1 MVLET
6 PFGKGTHTEAIDYFA
21 RCSVRLWTVFFQH
34 ISVTTVQDTVTKPNR
49 CVFEIEMKAE
59 LEDGCRSGEGAGTR
73 EVGSRK
79 GRSASTLSPWPTCI
93 LTCRS
98 L

>member
-21 RCSVRLWTVFFQH
+21 RCPSVDRFFQY

-49 CVFEIEMKAE
+49 CVFEFEMKAE
-59 LEDGCRSGEGAGTR
+59 WEDGCRTGEGAGTR

-79 GRSASTLSPWPTCI
+79 GRLASITPLAQH
-93 LTCRS
+93 LF
-98 L
+98 